1 LPICQMIFNYT
12 FMHKIFQKKQ
22 IMRLIYNNSY
32 VNDWD
37 YGTSNIIK
45 VYRNN
50 AICYYKVNTSGDTP
64 RLPSGYTEVE
74 YVENK
79 NLACIN
85 TGFKP
90 NQDTRIIAE
99 MQTVASTSY
108 VNHFGA
114 GGWNEPNA
122 LLLDYEN
129 DYNGTLHLSWGTA
142 TGWTVVSSVR
152 GDYNK
157 HIYDWNKNEVYRDN
171 TLVKTFTYGN
181 YQAVS
186 NLYIFTTINNGS
198 SIPSTSQVYYMKGKL
213 YSLKIYDNGTL
224 VRDFIPCIRDND
236 NKVGVF
242 DIVNNQFYSSAT
254 NYELVAGNPV

>member
-1 LPICQMIFNYT
+1 
-12 FMHKIFQKKQ
+12 
-22 IMRLIYNNSY
+22 MRLIYNNSY